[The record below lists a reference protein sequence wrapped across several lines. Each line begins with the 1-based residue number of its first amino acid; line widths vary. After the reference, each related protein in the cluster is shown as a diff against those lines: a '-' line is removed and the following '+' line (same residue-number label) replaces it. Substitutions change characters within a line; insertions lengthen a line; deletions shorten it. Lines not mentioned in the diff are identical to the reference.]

1 MAKFKLHNVTNGFLK
16 NASTQM
22 MKHFNVTVGICFVVI
37 GVILLSFSYIASL
50 ESNYILY
57 IGLFLII
64 LGIVG
69 YVHGLKNEL

>member
-16 NASTQM
+16 NARTQM
-22 MKHFNVTVGICFVVI
+22 MKHFNVTVGISFVVI